1 VVIWGETFYA
11 KEVPMLNLI
20 AIDGCRN
27 NVCKTFLPLM
37 GGMANV
43 VAISWSWSLYVGGEH
58 HGVEIAI
65 DLCGRQREIGIANDD
80 TFIIMPLA
88 P

>member
-1 VVIWGETFYA
+1 
-11 KEVPMLNLI
+11 
-20 AIDGCRN
+20 
-27 NVCKTFLPLM
+27 M